1 MNIFKRLFKV
11 GQAEAHNV
19 VDKLEDPIKMSEQ
32 AIRDLKKDLATAMQS
47 FAEVKA
53 IAIRMER
60 DKNTYS
66 LQAQDWERKAV
77 LLLEKAQSG
86 QMTVDQAEKLA
97 REALVQKDD
106 CLKKATEAE
115 VNHQKQTEMVDK
127 LAIQIDK
134 LKKTV
139 QQQENDLIT
148 LKARAKTAS
157 SMKKINKQLS
167 SIDSSS
173 TLNMLERM
181 KQKVDEDETLAQAY
195 AELEGINTNLDQ
207 QINQALNESD
217 TKGDQLLQ
225 ELKAKMLNK

>member
-11 GQAEAHNV
+11 GQAEAHNI

-32 AIRDLKKDLATAMQS
+32 AIRDLKKDLAIAMQS

-66 LQAQDWERKAV
+66 QQAQDWERKAV
-77 LLLEKAQSG
+77 MLLEKAHSG
-86 QMTVDQAEKLA
+86 QMTVEQAEKLA
-97 REALVQKDD
+97 REALLQKDD
-106 CLKKATEAE
+106 SLKKATEAE
-115 VNHQKQTEMVDK
+115 VNYQKQTEMVDK

-157 SMKKINKQLS
+157 SMKKINQQLS

-173 TLNMLERM
+173 TLSMLERM

-195 AELEGINTNLDQ
+195 AEMEGINTNLDQ

-217 TKGDQLLQ
+217 TKGDALLQ